1 MIENFQ
7 SWKANLSSW
16 VDWFIDKNYKD
27 LNTNYSYKDSK
38 RKIGNLEVLKI
49 LDNRE
54 DIRLRQKND
63 SIKYLLF
70 AVLPTLMLS
79 LFLFVI
85 FPKLKLSDKDFIF
98 LSIFVG
104 FIIILFLI
112 VLFWAIRSI
121 IPVLV
126 IFVEWLIS
134 RFSKQ
139 YRVKIKWLRKLPSL
153 LPLTIWPLFFSDI
166 LKNTSKQYG
175 LGENLVLTI
184 TLVSISSFILW
195 LYLRDLIES
204 QPVFQVEALIVSPAM
219 ILSVLAIS
227 TLIFDIDWK
236 NKLPWTLSVVFFTIS
251 STFLDLSI
259 INRREKEYAIAQEIF
274 QEQLLLEKPRYKELK
289 KCYYHGGE
297 KYKEKLLSTEKFLRL
312 IKKREKYLIRRDKNN
327 RYSYKSGFNPQ
338 NNIPPQGII
347 FLSPGDAHQ
356 IFYQAR
362 QSLSETVRFS
372 DGVFWSKF
380 CLVENLASVF

>member
-1 MIENFQ
+1 MRMIENFQ
-7 SWKANLSSW
+7 RWKVNLSGWMVSS
-16 VDWFIDKNYKD
+16 IDKTYRYSEP
-27 LNTNYSYKDSK
+27 NYSYKDSK
-38 RKIGNLEVLKI
+38 RKIENLEVLKI
-49 LDNRE
+49 LDNQD
-54 DIRLRQKND
+54 DIKLRQKND
-63 SIKYLLF
+63 AIKYSF
-70 AVLPTLMLS
+70 RVIPTAFILYI
-79 LFLFVI
+79 FLFVI
-85 FPKLKLSDKDFIF
+85 FQNLKFSDKDIIF
-98 LSIFVG
+98 LSVFVG

-112 VLFWAIRSI
+112 VLFGAIRFI
-121 IPVLV
+121 IPALV

-134 RFSKQ
+134 RFSEQCGAKM
-139 YRVKIKWLRKLPSL
+139 KWLRKFPSL
-153 LPLTIWPLFFSDI
+153 LPLTVWPLMLSDFI
-166 LKNTSKQYG
+166 KIIFQEYRLVDNLTLKIA
-175 LGENLVLTI
+175 LVLI
-184 TLVSISSFILW
+184 ASFILW

-204 QPVFQVEALIVSPAM
+204 QPVFQVEALIISPAI

-259 INRREKEYAIAQEIF
+259 SNRREKEYAIAQEIF

-338 NNIPPQGII
+338 NNI
-347 FLSPGDAHQ
+347 SPTRN
-356 IFYQAR
+356 Y
-362 QSLSETVRFS
+362 LP
-372 DGVFWSKF
+372 
-380 CLVENLASVF
+380 

>member
-1 MIENFQ
+1 MRRMIENIER
-7 SWKANLSSW
+7 WKVNLS
-16 VDWFIDKNYKD
+16 DWMDISIDKIYRY
-27 LNTNYSYKDSK
+27 TEPNYSYKDSK
-38 RKIGNLEVLKI
+38 RKIENLEVLKI
-49 LDNRE
+49 LDNQD
-54 DIRLRQKND
+54 DINLRQKND
-63 SIKYLLF
+63 AIKYLF
-70 AVLPTLMLS
+70 SMIPTTFILYI
-79 LFLFVI
+79 FLFVI

-98 LSIFVG
+98 LSVFVG

-112 VLFWAIRSI
+112 VVFGVIRSI
-121 IPVLV
+121 IPELV
-126 IFVEWLIS
+126 IFIEWLIS
-134 RFSKQ
+134 RFPKQ
-139 YRVKIKWLRKLPSL
+139 YRAKIKWLRKLPSL

-195 LYLRDLIES
+195 LYLSDLIKS

-227 TLIFDIDWK
+227 TLVFDIDWK

-251 STFLDLSI
+251 STFLDLLIS
-259 INRREKEYAIAQEIF
+259 NRREKEYAIAQEIF

-327 RYSYKSGFNPQ
+327 RYIYKSGFNPQ
-338 NNIPPQGII
+338 NNI
-347 FLSPGDAHQ
+347 SPT
-356 IFYQAR
+356 R
-362 QSLSETVRFS
+362 NSLP
-372 DGVFWSKF
+372 
-380 CLVENLASVF
+380 

>member
-1 MIENFQ
+1 MRMIENFQ
-7 SWKANLSSW
+7 CWKANLSSW

-38 RKIGNLEVLKI
+38 RKIENLEVLKI

-63 SIKYLLF
+63 SIKYFVCELL
-70 AVLPTLMLS
+70 PMIILS
-79 LFLFVI
+79 IFFLFI
-85 FPKLKLSDKDFIF
+85 FENLKFSDKDIIY
-98 LSIFVG
+98 LSVLAFV
-104 FIIILFLI
+104 IIVLFLI
-112 VLFWAIRSI
+112 VLFSAIRSS

-134 RFSKQ
+134 RFPKQ
-139 YRVKIKWLRKLPSL
+139 CEEKMEWLRKFPSL
-153 LPLTIWPLFFSDI
+153 LPLTVWSLILSDFI
-166 LKNTSKQYG
+166 KNTFQKYR
-175 LGENLVLTI
+175 LGDNLTLKI
-184 TLVSISSFILW
+184 TLVLIVSFILW
-195 LYLRDLIES
+195 LYLRNLIKS

-251 STFLDLSI
+251 STILDLSI
-259 INRREKEYAIAQEIF
+259 SNRREKEYAIAQEIF
-274 QEQLLLEKPRYKELK
+274 QEQLFLEKPRYKELK

-338 NNIPPQGII
+338 NNI
-347 FLSPGDAHQ
+347 SPT
-356 IFYQAR
+356 R
-362 QSLSETVRFS
+362 NSLP
-372 DGVFWSKF
+372 
-380 CLVENLASVF
+380 

>member
-1 MIENFQ
+1 MRMIENFQ
-7 SWKANLSSW
+7 RWKVNLS
-16 VDWFIDKNYKD
+16 DWMVSSIDKTYRYSEP
-27 LNTNYSYKDSK
+27 NYSYKDSK
-38 RKIGNLEVLKI
+38 RKIENLEVLKI
-49 LDNRE
+49 LDNQD
-54 DIRLRQKND
+54 DIKLRQKND
-63 SIKYLLF
+63 AIKYSF
-70 AVLPTLMLS
+70 RVIPTAFILYIFLS
-79 LFLFVI
+79 VI
-85 FPKLKLSDKDFIF
+85 FQNLKFSDKDIIF
-98 LSIFVG
+98 LSVFVG

-112 VLFWAIRSI
+112 VLFGAIRFI
-121 IPVLV
+121 IPALV

-139 YRVKIKWLRKLPSL
+139 YRAKIKWLRKFPSL
-153 LPLTIWPLFFSDI
+153 LPLTVWPLMLSDFIKIIFQEYRLVDNLI
-166 LKNTSKQYG
+166 LK
-175 LGENLVLTI
+175 I
-184 TLVSISSFILW
+184 TLVLIVSFILW
-195 LYLRDLIES
+195 LYLHDLIKS

-227 TLIFDIDWK
+227 TLIFDIDWR

-259 INRREKEYAIAQEIF
+259 SNRREKEYAIAQEIF

-338 NNIPPQGII
+338 NNI
-347 FLSPGDAHQ
+347 SPTRN
-356 IFYQAR
+356 Y
-362 QSLSETVRFS
+362 LP
-372 DGVFWSKF
+372 
-380 CLVENLASVF
+380 

>member
-1 MIENFQ
+1 MRMIENFQ
-7 SWKANLSSW
+7 CWKANLSSW
-16 VDWFIDKNYKD
+16 VDLAIDESYKYSYPD
-27 LNTNYSYKDSK
+27 YSYKDSK
-38 RKIGNLEVLKI
+38 RKIENLEVLKI

-63 SIKYLLF
+63 SIKYLF
-70 AVLPTLMLS
+70 HAVLPMVMLS
-79 LFLFVI
+79 IFLFVI

-98 LSIFVG
+98 LSVFVG

-112 VLFWAIRSI
+112 VLFGAIRFI

-134 RFSKQ
+134 RFSEQCEEKM
-139 YRVKIKWLRKLPSL
+139 KWLRKFPSL
-153 LPLTIWPLFFSDI
+153 LPLTVWPLMLSDFI
-166 LKNTSKQYG
+166 KIIFQEYRLVDNLTLK
-175 LGENLVLTI
+175 I
-184 TLVSISSFILW
+184 TLVLIASFILW
-195 LYLRDLIES
+195 MYLRDLIKS

-227 TLIFDIDWK
+227 TLVFDIDWK

-259 INRREKEYAIAQEIF
+259 SNRREKEYAIAQEIF

-338 NNIPPQGII
+338 NNI
-347 FLSPGDAHQ
+347 SPT
-356 IFYQAR
+356 R
-362 QSLSETVRFS
+362 NSLP
-372 DGVFWSKF
+372 
-380 CLVENLASVF
+380 